1 MRSLKSWWPS
11 AQLTIVLN
19 KLLFSINEEHLK
31 HWSLRRNR
39 RSFLRIITYYWLLI
53 LFINHNNNL
62 LVLEQWKGAFSMTTR
77 WRRPRSSNIIL
88 HNIKPPLGNSLVP
101 VEDEN
106 KKVPLPLS
114 LLQPWTKT
122 LFLVIISKLLH
133 HHVTSIK
140 SPNQPIV
147 KCMPKKIIFFRVE

>member
-1 MRSLKSWWPS
+1 MFLKIMTERAAYHCLVVHW
-11 AQLTIVLN
+11 
-19 KLLFSINEEHLK
+19 FSINEE

-53 LFINHNNNL
+53 LFINHN
-62 LVLEQWKGAFSMTTR
+62 
-77 WRRPRSSNIIL
+77 IIL

-101 VEDEN
+101 VEAEN
-106 KKVPLPLS
+106 KKVPLPPS

-133 HHVTSIK
+133 HHGDFNKKPK
-140 SPNQPIV
+140 SAF
-147 KCMPKKIIFFRVE
+147 CEMYAKKDIFFRVE